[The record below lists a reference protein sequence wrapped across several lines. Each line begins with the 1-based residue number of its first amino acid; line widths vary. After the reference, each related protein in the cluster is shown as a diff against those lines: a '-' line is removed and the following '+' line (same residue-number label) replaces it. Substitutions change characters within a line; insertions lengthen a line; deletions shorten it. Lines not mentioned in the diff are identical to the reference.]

1 MLTPRRRT
9 IDEHLDDPAADRAS
23 VARSLRDLRG
33 INRWLGGTL
42 AYRDLVR
49 HLTRRRDAAIL
60 DIGTGTSDLL
70 ESVPAGTKIGADL
83 KLDHLTYGAASSR
96 NRAIRRV
103 VADALAL
110 PFRDESVDVVTSS
123 HFFHHFSDEENL
135 AILRESLRV
144 SRIGVAVSDTRR
156 HWLPLLFT
164 AAVAAT
170 PLWGEITRHD
180 APASVR
186 QGYTLAEAERI
197 AARVGASRWTV
208 VRQIAFR
215 FGVLLWK

>member
-1 MLTPRRRT
+1 MLAPRRHT
-9 IDEHLDDPAADRAS
+9 IAEHLDDPAANRAS

-42 AYRDLVR
+42 AYRDLLR
-49 HLTRRRDAAIL
+49 HLTHRRDATIL

-70 ESVPAGTKIGADL
+70 ESVAAPSKIGTDL
-83 KLDHLTYGAASSR
+83 KLDHLTYGAATSR
-96 NRAIRRV
+96 DGTIRRV
-103 VADALAL
+103 AANALDL
-110 PFRDESVDVVTSS
+110 PFRDDSVDIVTSS
-123 HFFHHFSDEENL
+123 HFFHHFSDEENV

-144 SRIGVAVSDTRR
+144 ARIGVAVSDTRR
-156 HWLPLLFT
+156 HWVPLLFT
-164 AAVAAT
+164 AALAAT

-186 QGYTLAEAERI
+186 QGYTMKEAGSI
-197 AARVGASRWTV
+197 AALAGATRWRVI
-208 VRQIAFR
+208 RQVAFR